1 MKESKYQDYLI
12 EKPLCLVYWNLNTSF
27 DTLRNY
33 FLNDFEIKEIKGLED
48 LIYWSRIASLKM
60 IIIGVKDLE
69 EVKELTNFLNE
80 KFPITKRRELFLIY
94 VLPEIKTLDPKE
106 TFLLSANLVISE
118 SHLSDFEKIY
128 QKAHQYWTNLYKDF
142 KFTYEQLKKEI

>member
-1 MKESKYQDYLI
+1 MKESEYYDYLI
-12 EKPLCLVYWNLNTSF
+12 EKPLCLVYWNL
-27 DTLRNY
+27 DTPVDVLQNY
-33 FLNDFEIKEIKGLED
+33 FSQDLEIKEVKDLEN
-48 LIYWSRIASLKM
+48 LIYWSRITSPRV
-60 IIIGVKDLE
+60 IIIGVKDLKK
-69 EVKELTNFLNE
+69 VKGLTDFFNE
-80 KFPITKRRELFLIY
+80 KLPITKRRELFLIY
-94 VLPEIKTLDPKE
+94 VLPNAKTFDPKE